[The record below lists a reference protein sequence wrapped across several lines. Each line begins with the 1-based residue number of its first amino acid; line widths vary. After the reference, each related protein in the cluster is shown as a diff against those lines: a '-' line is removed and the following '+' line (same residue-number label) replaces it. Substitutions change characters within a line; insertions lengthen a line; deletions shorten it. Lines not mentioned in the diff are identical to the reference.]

1 MSKNKSKEENNMSK
15 ELESLLSDEIKEN
28 KKKEKTRSSEI
39 LAIFAAH
46 DYYANGLTPIELRTT
61 LEDLGPTYVKI
72 GQIMSSRVDLLPE
85 SFCEELQKLRSSVKP
100 LDAEVVRALIEQETG
115 KSIEDLFEEF
125 EDKPLGSASI
135 GQAHYGVLKDGTK
148 VVMKVQRPLIED
160 MMIKDFE
167 LLKKLGGVAN
177 VIIDDDSSS
186 IDLVTILEELEQVTY
201 EELDFRIEAENTKF
215 FKENCIDD
223 EEKISCPTVIDELT
237 TKRLFTMTYVDGVSV
252 SHKEELIEQGCDLE
266 EIGRAIMDNYVHQ
279 VMDVGTFHGDPHQ
292 GNIMVSN
299 GKPYWIDFGMMGH
312 IDNKDM
318 DFIETMISA
327 LLKSDAEALVNGIST
342 LGATSSDTDREKL
355 ISDAEELMSKY
366 GNIQSLDDVDIS
378 TLFDDVLDLAQNNHI
393 ELPGRFTML
402 VRSIIT
408 IEGVIE
414 ELCPQL
420 NLLEILS
427 KKLTERLKNSF
438 DVKSTLLEWGKGLLE
453 VGDKTVRLPA
463 LVADSLSLLNKNK
476 LKVNIGVTGL
486 DEPLTNI
493 REYVNYI
500 ILAIF
505 ACVLFIGSCILCLT
519 DFAPLIADGVPLFGV
534 AGILFSIALAV
545 FAVKKMWKR

>member
-201 EELDFRIEAENTKF
+201 EELDFRIEAKNTKF

-266 EIGRAIMDNYVHQ
+266 EIGRAIMNNYVHQ

>member
-201 EELDFRIEAENTKF
+201 EELDFRIEAKNTKF

>member
-201 EELDFRIEAENTKF
+201 EELDFRIEAKNTKF

-252 SHKEELIEQGCDLE
+252 SHKEELIKEGCDLE
-266 EIGRAIMDNYVHQ
+266 EIGRAIMNNYVHQ

>member
-201 EELDFRIEAENTKF
+201 EELDFRIEAKNTKF

-266 EIGRAIMDNYVHQ
+266 EIGRTIMNNYVHQ

>member
-201 EELDFRIEAENTKF
+201 EELDFRIEAKNTKF

-252 SHKEELIEQGCDLE
+252 SHKEELIKEGCDLE
-266 EIGRAIMDNYVHQ
+266 EIGRTIMNNYVHQ

>member
-201 EELDFRIEAENTKF
+201 EELDFRIEAKNTKF

-237 TKRLFTMTYVDGVSV
+237 TKRLFAMTYVDGVSV

-266 EIGRAIMDNYVHQ
+266 EIGRAIMNNYVHQ

-318 DFIETMISA
+318 DFIETMITA

>member
-1 MSKNKSKEENNMSK
+1 M
-15 ELESLLSDEIKEN
+15 
-28 KKKEKTRSSEI
+28 
-39 LAIFAAH
+39 AIFAAH

-201 EELDFRIEAENTKF
+201 EELDFRIEAKNTKF

-237 TKRLFTMTYVDGVSV
+237 TKRLFAMTYVDGVSV

-266 EIGRAIMDNYVHQ
+266 EIGRAIMNNYVHQ

-318 DFIETMISA
+318 DFIETMITA